1 MTEVPFDRSKVLG
14 ATDIV
19 KILGLAP
26 GKWGSPLTVWLE
38 KTGQSVQ
45 PEPSAAM
52 KRGTRM
58 EKYIA
63 EIYEEEMGV
72 TLVKADR
79 LVHPK
84 YPWWIASPD
93 YYVPSLNRLVELKSH
108 SAFLAGKYGDS
119 GSKDLPAFEQAQCQ
133 LQMHMYKLVHGD
145 VPSCHL
151 CTMFSIDDVRFFD
164 VVYDE
169 ALCLDFEQ
177 IVVAWW
183 QKHVVEG
190 VPPEVTG
197 AEADTSWFRTA
208 YPNSESVVIEADG
221 DTLALIESL
230 RKARA
235 EKAEIEDRV
244 DRITNTIKMKMKTAD
259 ELQWTE
265 NGKVQHITWRSP
277 KSYAM
282 LKADIPRM
290 KIEIPEILAQYSV
303 DQWVKPSRR
312 FLVPR
317 SWGAGE

>member
-1 MTEVPFDRSKVLG
+1 MQEPIDRRTILG
-14 ATDIV
+14 ATDATQV
-19 KILGLAP
+19 LGLAP
-26 GKWGSPLTVWLE
+26 GSYGSPLQVWLR
-38 KTGQSVQ
+38 
-45 PEPSAAM
+45 
-52 KRGTRM
+52 KRGEIPEQEETPIMRRGT
-58 EKYIA
+58 ELQPYIA
-63 EIYEEEMGV
+63 AIYSREMNA
-72 TLVKADR
+72 TLIEADR
-79 LVHPK
+79 LHHPDH
-84 YPWWIASPD
+84 PWLVASPD
-93 YYVPSLNRLVELKSH
+93 YYDVANNRIVEIKSH

-119 GSKDLPAFEQAQCQ
+119 GSKDLPAYEQCQ
-133 LQMHMYKLVHGD
+133 CLLQMHLYKLNHGET
-145 VPSCHL
+145 PECHL
-151 CTMFSIDDVRFFD
+151 CVMFSLDDIRYYQVA
-164 VVYDE
+164 YDE
-169 ALCLDFEQ
+169 QLCLDFVD
-177 IVVAWW
+177 ILSKWW

-197 AEADTSWFRTA
+197 AQADSDWFRTA

-230 RKARA
+230 RQARA